1 MPTTTKTTAKAIKA
15 KSPTARTGK
24 TQNIAQ
30 LLKEEVDKEPVT
42 AESVAIN
49 TDEIPSVELPL
60 AVTLTG
66 MALQKATTEFTNAWK
81 IEKEQEL
88 GLKLVRLIGSTLKG
102 MAVPLIRLGMYGGS
116 VSIERASTDEAK
128 QIRAARWQR
137 FKAMFS
143 GRSSDSKKALEKE
156 SALADAPT
164 RIAS

>member
-1 MPTTTKTTAKAIKA
+1 MTTETKTAAKTIRSKSSTARNSKA
-15 KSPTARTGK
+15 K
-24 TQNIAQ
+24 NIAQ
-30 LLKEEVDKEPVT
+30 LLKEEVDKEPAISKSVT
-42 AESVAIN
+42 LS

-66 MALQKATTEFTNAWK
+66 TALQKATAEFTNAWK

-102 MAVPLIRLGMYGGS
+102 MAVPLLRLCMYGGS
-116 VSIERASTDEAK
+116 VAIERASTDEAK

-137 FKAMFS
+137 FKTMFS
-143 GRSSDSKKALEKE
+143 SRSGDSKKASEKE

-164 RIAS
+164 RIAG